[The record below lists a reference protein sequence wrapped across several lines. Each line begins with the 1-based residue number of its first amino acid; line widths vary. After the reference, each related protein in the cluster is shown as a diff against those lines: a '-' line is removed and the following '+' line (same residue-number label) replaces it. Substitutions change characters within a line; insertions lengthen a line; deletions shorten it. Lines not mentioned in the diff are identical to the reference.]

1 MNSHALLKNSSV
13 FIAYMGCLG
22 WGSAYFYGWGVSFYY
37 GFPWW
42 IVCVGTDDIARSL
55 FYAVVVMFVFIVGW
69 GTGIA
74 FFFAVKQKDNMRDLN
89 VLRLFFAIILLFI
102 PVVVEIS
109 ILKKD
114 FQYNLLVFSF
124 VASMVLTIVIR
135 FYGAFFSLSSIN
147 QRIFIMKYC
156 IELVM
161 VFFVIYFWLFS
172 FLSGYYKPQFK
183 KEYEM
188 ISFKNDWYYVLARF
202 DNQLVLSKYF
212 KGGNGRFLVF
222 RSEQSGSYEVN
233 IVRTRL

>member
-22 WGSAYFYGWGVSFYY
+22 WGSAYFYGWGISFYY

-42 IVCVGTDDIARSL
+42 IVCAGTDDVARSL
-55 FYAVVVMFVFIVGW
+55 FYAVVVMLVFIVGW

-89 VLRLFFAIILLFI
+89 ILRLYFAVLLLFT
-102 PVVVEIS
+102 PVIIEFS
-109 ILKKD
+109 ILKKS
-114 FQYNLLVFSF
+114 FQFDLLVFSF
-124 VASMVLTIVIR
+124 VVAMVLTIAIR
-135 FYGAFFSLSSIN
+135 VYGGFFSVSYIYQN
-147 QRIFIMKYC
+147 PFIMKYC
-156 IELVM
+156 VELVM
-161 VFFVIYFWLFS
+161 ACFVIYFWLFS

-188 ISFKNDWYYVLARF
+188 INLKSDWYYVLARF
-202 DNQLVLSKYF
+202 DNHLVLSKSF
-212 KGGNGRFLVF
+212 EGGSGRFLVF